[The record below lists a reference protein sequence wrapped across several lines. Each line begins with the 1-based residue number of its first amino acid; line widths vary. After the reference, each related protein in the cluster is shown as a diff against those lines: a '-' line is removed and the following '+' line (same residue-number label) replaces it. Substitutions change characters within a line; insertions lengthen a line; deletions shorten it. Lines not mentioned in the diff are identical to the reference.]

1 MPLALRR
8 LVIYLLPLH
17 RQAKPTPA
25 VDGDYLVPT
34 DTGAAVKRG
43 SLVVGDM
50 NPPASKRGAV
60 ESVCYEQFDDDQL
73 PLVAAE
79 QPPNISRAGSLRAP
93 VESVC
98 YEAFAEDEIL
108 SPPAAGSSSSAGPA
122 MPAVVEAQAYENLAE
137 PNPAASPRLSI
148 PPPPTAPPPPS
159 SLPPPPTQPP
169 PPSSP
174 PPSAVPPPPSFP
186 PPPENSGIAI
196 GNYENLADPP
206 VPAGRG
212 SDIPVGNYEN
222 FADPQPPPSNSGGA
236 PGAIATTNYENF
248 EVAAPASVGGKTVDS
263 SRGAVASICYENI
276 GDQEKSASTAAVVRA
291 PVSEDPFDY
300 REPAA
305 AAASTSKQ
313 NAHLSMYENP
323 EDYSE
328 ATLRKARES
337 SAPSTVASPQAVDSV
352 KEGDTLPSSVSGYQ
366 AMQEGLDAGM
376 SDVSMRSRTVTIT
389 AVM

>member
-186 PPPENSGIAI
+186 PPPE
-196 GNYENLADPP
+196 
-206 VPAGRG
+206 G